1 MSDSGLL
8 IEHYAGFRERFLDYE
23 TLTSQLHA
31 WASAFPHVIRLS
43 SIGQSNEG
51 RELWLLTL
59 GADPDRARPAVWV
72 DGNMHASE
80 LCGSSA
86 ALAIAED
93 VIRLHVET
101 GQELHGLP
109 PHMIQRLRDVL
120 FYIVPRISPDG
131 AETVLTSGRYVRSVT
146 RDERGDRSHA
156 RWVAEDVNH
165 DGLVLTMRQRDP
177 AGEFIESA
185 TVPGWMLPRAIEDSG
200 PFYKI
205 YPEGVIENFDGVSI
219 PEPHF
224 LSDNPTDLNRN
235 FPFSWMPE
243 YEQDG
248 AGEFPLSEPESRAVA
263 AASTKLPHLFA
274 WLNFHTFGGVFIRP
288 LGDKPDSEMDQQ
300 DLALFKQIGVWAT
313 QYTGYPMVSGFEE
326 FTYQPNKPLHGDMV
340 DYAYHQRG
348 CIAYVC
354 ELWDLFQQVGLTA
367 KKPFIDTYMHLHRDD
382 LVRIARWDTTENRGR
397 ALSAWRPFEHPQI
410 GTVEIGGLDPRVGIW
425 NPPSE
430 KIAEICT
437 GQSAAFLR
445 VAGLAPDIRVSV
457 DQASLGGALTR
468 IDVTIE
474 NHGYLPTYI
483 LHSARKLDWNEP
495 LVAQCDTEGCTLDVG
510 AQSRCQVGHLDGW
523 GRGLFHDR
531 AAFHYQRSRGN
542 SYRRQLSWLIRGQ
555 GTVTLRVG
563 SPRVG
568 WVTRQIAVA
577 F

>member
-1 MSDSGLL
+1 
-8 IEHYAGFRERFLDYE
+8 
-23 TLTSQLHA
+23 
-31 WASAFPHVIRLS
+31 
-43 SIGQSNEG
+43 
-51 RELWLLTL
+51 
-59 GADPDRARPAVWV
+59 
-72 DGNMHASE
+72 
-80 LCGSSA
+80 
-86 ALAIAED
+86 
-93 VIRLHVET
+93 
-101 GQELHGLP
+101 
-109 PHMIQRLRDVL
+109 MIQRLRDVL

-382 LVRIARWDTTENRGR
+382 LVRIARWDTTENRGPR
-397 ALSAWRPFEHPQI
+397 WDMESTIRKDRRDMRWAECGVSAGCGFGARYSRECGP
-410 GTVEIGGLDPRVGIW
+410 GITRW
-425 NPPSE
+425 
-430 KIAEICT
+430 
-437 GQSAAFLR
+437 
-445 VAGLAPDIRVSV
+445 
-457 DQASLGGALTR
+457 GA
-468 IDVTIE
+468 
-474 NHGYLPTYI
+474 HA
-483 LHSARKLDWNEP
+483 H
-495 LVAQCDTEGCTLDVG
+495 
-510 AQSRCQVGHLDGW
+510 RC
-523 GRGLFHDR
+523 HDR
-531 AAFHYQRSRGN
+531 EPWIPPNLYPSFRPQAR
-542 SYRRQLSWLIRGQ
+542 LE
-555 GTVTLRVG
+555 
-563 SPRVG
+563 
-568 WVTRQIAVA
+568 
-577 F
+577 